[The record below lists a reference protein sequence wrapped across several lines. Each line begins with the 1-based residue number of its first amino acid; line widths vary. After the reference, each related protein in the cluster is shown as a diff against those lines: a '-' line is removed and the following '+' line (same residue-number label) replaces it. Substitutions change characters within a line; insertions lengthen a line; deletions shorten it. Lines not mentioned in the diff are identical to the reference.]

1 MVAAK
6 AIVRASE
13 RPART
18 TLLGDDDLWRRHEL
32 DRRFRL
38 FAVVVATAAVLV
50 LITVAVFVDSFVL

>member
-13 RPART
+13 RSARP
-18 TLLGDDDLWRRHEL
+18 TLLGDDGLQRRHEL

-38 FAVVVATAAVLV
+38 FAVVGATAAVLV